1 MFNSMIVPL
10 DGSEVSERVLPIA
23 RDLAKQHE
31 ARVTLVSVVEAPT
44 EFSSWAAMPA
54 SVHAGEIEQWIDLR
68 RTYLQEVGNTID
80 GVDVDVFVDIGPPSI
95 AILNAA
101 DDADGDSLVVM
112 ASHGRSGFRR
122 LVLGSVT
129 QRVIRRADC
138 PVLVQPVHDDRT
150 FDAFG
155 LDRIIAPLDGSE
167 LGRRALDSVGEY
179 FDLSKSE
186 VTLVQVI
193 ESPDLSA
200 PRISGSP
207 ASTVTYDVI
216 LQYQESAR
224 REAEEFLQ
232 SVAEDLRKDG
242 TRATWQVTDGEAPDE
257 IERIARERDV
267 QMIVLATRGRGAIG
281 RFLLGSV
288 AERLLS
294 DMSRPVFLVGPRDE

>member
-1 MFNSMIVPL
+1 MINSMIVPL
-10 DGSEVSERVLPIA
+10 DGSEVSERVLPLAQSIA
-23 RDLAKQHE
+23 SEHKPK
-31 ARVTLVSVVEAPT
+31 VTLVSVVEAPT

-68 RTYLQEVGNTID
+68 REYLHEIGELFE
-80 GVDVDVFVDIGPPSI
+80 GLDVDVSVDIGPPSI

-101 DDADGDSLVVM
+101 DDAQGESLIVM
-112 ASHGRSGFRR
+112 ASHGRSGFQR

-138 PVLVQPVHDDRT
+138 PVLVQPVHDNRS
-150 FDAFG
+150 FDSFG
-155 LDRIIAPLDGSE
+155 FDRIIAPLDGSE
-167 LGRRALDSVGEY
+167 LGRRALDACTEY

-186 VTLVQVI
+186 VTLVRVI

-207 ASTVTYDVI
+207 SSTVTYDAI

-232 SVAEDLRKDG
+232 SVAEDLRKRG
-242 TRATWQVTDGEAPDE
+242 TRATWQVTDGEAPVE

-294 DMSRPVFLVGPRDE
+294 DMSRPVFLVGPGEE